1 MACPL
6 CDKKEGN
13 ELELQ
18 GEVIEIIYKND
29 INSYCIAV
37 LKLDKESRAIAT
49 ELNDETTIVG
59 YLPFVNIGDTLKVV
73 GKVVEH
79 QEYGKQFKVD
89 TFEKS
94 MPQTTKALERYLAN
108 CGIKG
113 IGPAT
118 AKHIVEMFGEDTINV
133 FKFEPTKLAQVK
145 GITKDKAIEIANTFI
160 ENWEVWQLVGFL
172 DKFGIGPQ
180 SAEKIYKALGANAI
194 EEINSNPYILIDL
207 VNKVNFEQ
215 IDKMA
220 LGLGIEYNNEKR
232 IRSGIKHA
240 LILMTFNGHCCTRYE
255 SLIDY
260 VQKLLGVSENE
271 VEDCLIN
278 MKAKEDIVL
287 EERDGEEWVYLYPY
301 YRAEEEVA
309 RRLIDLDRY
318 KNVKK
323 IDKFD
328 KELEMFEKKSNID
341 LSEKQKEA
349 IKAINDNN
357 VCVITGGPGTGKTTI
372 IKTIIDIFKY
382 NEMKPVLCAPTGRAA
397 KKMTEATGEEAKTLH
412 RLLEIGKLSD
422 ENPSMYKEV
431 SVAPIDGDI
440 VIVDEMSM
448 VDLFLMNYLCK
459 ALYKGTKLVLVGD
472 IDQLPSVG
480 PGNVLKDI
488 IESEEI
494 TTITLNKIFRQA
506 ARSKIIVN
514 AHRVNEGIG
523 FITKQEIEDGANAD
537 EYIDGAETQEVNGKS
552 NSEKE
557 DKDTNTD
564 RQVKASNIADRNNS
578 FLDDFFFV
586 NERNKEKILYNI
598 ITLSG
603 ERLKNYGDYDFFKNI
618 QVITPTKK
626 GELGTKELNKI
637 LQQTINP
644 SMETKKERKFGDS
657 IFREGDR
664 IMQIKN
670 NYDIYWEKKEPRF
683 EYGSGVFNGEFGTI
697 CNIDEESKQVKIK
710 FDDDKEVWYQFSELD
725 QIEHAYA
732 ITVHKAQGSEFD
744 VVLMPISQT
753 APMLLTRNL
762 LYTGMTRARKLL
774 IIIGNKNII
783 DFMINNADNKKRNTG
798 LAFKLRMRN

>member
-1 MACPL
+1 M
-6 CDKKEGN
+6 
-13 ELELQ
+13 ELQ

-220 LGLGIEYNNEKR
+220 LGLGVEYNNEKR

-271 VEDCLIN
+271 VEECLIN

-287 EERDGEEWVYLYPY
+287 EERDEEEWVYLYPY

-309 RRLIDLDRY
+309 RRLIDLDTY

-494 TTITLNKIFRQA
+494 STITLNKIFRQA
-506 ARSKIIVN
+506 AKSKIIVN

-537 EYIDGAETQEVNGKS
+537 EYID
-552 NSEKE
+552 
-557 DKDTNTD
+557 
-564 RQVKASNIADRNNS
+564 
-578 FLDDFFFV
+578 DDFFFV
-586 NERNKEKILYNI
+586 DERNKEKILYNI

-626 GELGTKELNKI
+626 GELGPKELNKI

-710 FDDDKEVWYQFSELD
+710 FDDDKEVWYQFAELD

-798 LAFKLRMRN
+798 LAFKLRSGI

>member
-172 DKFGIGPQ
+172 DKFGIGPE

-271 VEDCLIN
+271 VEECLIN

-287 EERDGEEWVYLYPY
+287 EERDEEEWVYLYPY

-309 RRLIDLDRY
+309 RRLIDLDTY

-488 IESEEI
+488 IESGEI

-523 FITKQEIEDGANAD
+523 FITKQEIEDGVNAD
-537 EYIDGAETQEVNGKS
+537 EYVDEERKEGD
-552 NSEKE
+552 NS
-557 DKDTNTD
+557 
-564 RQVKASNIADRNNS
+564 SSNNS

-586 NERNKEKILYNI
+586 DERNKEKILYNI

-657 IFREGDR
+657 IYREGDR

-710 FDDDKEVWYQFSELD
+710 FDDDKEVWYQFAELD

-798 LAFKLRMRN
+798 LAFKLRSGI

>member
-1 MACPL
+1 M
-6 CDKKEGN
+6 
-13 ELELQ
+13 ELE
-18 GEVIEIIYKND
+18 GEVIEIIYKNET
-29 INSYCIAV
+29 NSYCIAV
-37 LKLDKESRAIAT
+37 LQLDKNSMKAENKKSEQISMLSIDEEEIDKLDS
-49 ELNDETTIVG
+49 ETTIVG
-59 YLPFVNIGDTLKVV
+59 YLPFVNVGDTLKVV
-73 GKVVEH
+73 GNFVEH
-79 QEYGKQFKVD
+79 PEYGKQFKVNI
-89 TFEKS
+89 FEKK

-113 IGPAT
+113 VGPAT
-118 AKHIVEMFGEDTINV
+118 AQNIVNMFGEDTLNV
-133 FKFEPTKLAQVK
+133 FKFEPEKLAQVK
-145 GITKDKAIEIANTFI
+145 GISKDKALEIATTFI

-180 SAEKIYKALGANAI
+180 SAEQIYKKLGVNAI
-194 EEINSNPYILIDL
+194 EQIEANPYILIDL
-207 VNKVNFEQ
+207 VAKVNFEQ

-220 LGLGIEYNNEKR
+220 LDLGIEYNNEKR

-240 LILMTFNGHCCTRYE
+240 LILMTYNGHCCTRYE
-255 SLIDY
+255 NL
-260 VQKLLGVSENE
+260 VEFVKKLLKVSENE
-271 VEDCLIN
+271 IEDTLIN

-287 EERDGEEWVYLYPY
+287 EERDGSEWVYLYDY
-301 YRAEEEVA
+301 YKAEDEIT
-309 RRLIDLDRY
+309 RRLIDLDNY
-318 KNVKK
+318 SNIKK

-328 KELEMFEKKSNID
+328 KELKLFEKKSSIE
-341 LSEKQKEA
+341 LSERQIEA
-349 IKAINDNN
+349 IKAINENN

-372 IKTIIDIFKY
+372 IKTIIDIFKH

-397 KKMTEATGEEAKTLH
+397 KKMTETTGEEAKTLH
-412 RLLEIGKLSD
+412 RLLEIGKVSD
-422 ENPSMYKEV
+422 ENQGYNTDI

-472 IDQLPSVG
+472 VDQLPSVG

-488 IESEEI
+488 IESERI

-514 AHRVNEGIG
+514 AHRVNEGRG
-523 FITKQEIEDGANAD
+523 FITKQEIEDMTD
-537 EYIDGAETQEVNGKS
+537 
-552 NSEKE
+552 
-557 DKDTNTD
+557 NT
-564 RQVKASNIADRNNS
+564 
-578 FLDDFFFV
+578 FLDDFFYV
-586 NERNKEKILYNI
+586 DERNKEKILYNI

-603 ERLKNYGDYDFFKNI
+603 ERLKNYGNYDFLKNI

-637 LQQTINP
+637 LQQTVNP
-644 SMETKKERKFGDS
+644 SSETKSEKKYGDS

-670 NYDIYWEKKEPRF
+670 NYDIYWERKEPYF
-683 EYGSGVFNGEFGTI
+683 ESGSGVFNGEFG
-697 CNIDEESKQVKIK
+697 NISLIDDFNKQVKIR
-710 FDDDKEVWYQFSELD
+710 FDDDKEVWYQYNELE

-744 VVLMPISQT
+744 VVIMPISQT

-774 IIIGNKNII
+774 IVIGNKNII
-783 DFMINNADNKKRNTG
+783 DFMINNADNKLRNTG
-798 LAFKLRMRN
+798 LAYKLKNLFLGTEEKNKF